1 MTLSEA
7 ADISAPG
14 TFICWFPL
22 LGHMV
27 TCEVESDVME
37 NRKMTQKKLDI
48 SRMLETKRV
57 AGANIQIRL

>member
-1 MTLSEA
+1 
-7 ADISAPG
+7 
-14 TFICWFPL
+14 
-22 LGHMV
+22 
-27 TCEVESDVME
+27 ME